1 MEEIRFS
8 SKDLSL
14 TLSFCRSSSAA
25 RWLRVVRVSES
36 LMFYRQEPDTV
47 SRSNLRELNKSFK
60 SIILTT
66 LFTRHFQSLGTFQR
80 VGDHEWNSKTRKLL
94 NFGYHTNNNYAS
106 STSAPQSGQVEAA
119 EVFWG
124 AGPIT
129 RNIVSKWPHQE
140 QVSSAADISY
150 TLDAYRTR
158 TGVNLGKTYPPRF
171 CTRQS
176 RTDTQF

>member
-1 MEEIRFS
+1 
-8 SKDLSL
+8 
-14 TLSFCRSSSAA
+14 
-25 RWLRVVRVSES
+25 
-36 LMFYRQEPDTV
+36 MFYRQEPDTV
-47 SRSNLRELNKSFK
+47 SRSNQRELNKSFK

-66 LFTRHFQSLGTFQR
+66 LFTRHFQSLGTFQK
-80 VGDHEWNSKTRKLL
+80 VGDHEWNSKTRKLQ
-94 NFGYHTNNNYAS
+94 NFGYHTNNSYAS
-106 STSAPQSGQVEAA
+106 STSAPRPGQVEAA

-150 TLDAYRTR
+150 TLDAYRTW